1 MFKCALAP
9 TGAAVSGDGNKTI
22 ICIHMEETDELDS
35 ALKKHIFSPEVAI
48 MDDKV
53 TADLSSRR

>member
-1 MFKCALAP
+1 
-9 TGAAVSGDGNKTI
+9 
-22 ICIHMEETDELDS
+22 MEETDELDS